1 MHISL
6 KRIGKILFVLVLIT
20 LLIWKFPNFTTV
32 FTNKEIKTFQSLQLV
47 FRVKKLISGKHILLM
62 LAFIV
67 FEEYF

>member
-20 LLIWKFPNFTTV
+20 LLIWKFLNFTTV

>member
-1 MHISL
+1 M
-6 KRIGKILFVLVLIT
+6 
-20 LLIWKFPNFTTV
+20 TV